1 MFPSR
6 RTDLVVEVSMLL
18 VIFYC
23 GLIPFVVFAR
33 PANNPSPTDTGN
45 NNDARLI
52 VGKSTNTTNADNGID
67 CAPQINEN
75 DITNIVERTESD
87 QVNIIDFRFFDG
99 EGQDQRLFED
109 MKITLVTLVGREILL
124 ILSNMGYSY
133 ITLTLNAG
141 RENRDVHFKNA
152 SLKNCNEKH
161 IALSILKQIVLRIE
175 NPKSYEVCY
184 GETEDAW
191 HDSTVVINRYPT
203 EMTFH
208 TQTYSWVCC
217 RITNTDLTNF
227 QHVCLERNPFLQGFL
242 VLLTILTIISLPFY
256 YSRLLRKL
264 LSRSFF
270 QIIHPQYYK
279 LQESTLSL
287 TDLLLRIVWDE
298 QGCICVSI
306 ARRCVMALLLIGNI
320 YLCVSQAFANDKL
333 WFLFIFCVLFST
345 AVFYFTIKGLMRSW
359 GFERDQIE
367 IALLM
372 FRQFPFNFYPESRIK
387 SLLLFPVS
395 VLCLFFTSF
404 AFIVFIRHEYNV
416 KIFKSCFPRFF
427 LSFDTLVAYGFA
439 IFQFNTYHALT
450 YALQFFLLGLFLN
463 LAYFLPYLAAISVFT
478 FYFYGTWKSL
488 EQKYFLLKLLIYEEC
503 QARKPDTNENETL
516 PEQDQEIHRVAIVP
530 KEIYDSIRKEL
541 LPYDKS
547 LFWVVLQLL
556 WLLVLSYGVS
566 ELVRMLRAFNTTATI
581 KVLATASVGILPHMF
596 NTIFWNAKGGDGKEP
611 WKKELKENVKRLV
624 ETLPIHKIVLSLPA
638 SSEAER
644 NSESGEQQQ
653 NDDNDEPQNVE
664 NDEPQNVEN
673 AESQNVQNAEPQNV
687 ENDEPQNVEN
697 DEPQNVENDEPQNV
711 KNTEPQ
717 NVENDEPQN
726 VENDEP
732 QNVEND
738 EPQNV
743 ENAEPQNVKNT
754 EPQNVENAESQNV
767 ENAEPQNVENAE
779 SQNVENAEPQNV
791 ENAESQNVENA
802 EPQNVEN
809 DEPQIDEN
817 DEHARLLTSHKD
829 EDIHNEIGYVLKL
842 LVG

>member
-450 YALQFFLLGLFLN
+450 YALQFFLLGLFFN

-488 EQKYFLLKLLIYEEC
+488 EQKYFLLKLLIYAEC
-503 QARKPDTNENETL
+503 QARKPDTDENETL
-516 PEQDQEIHRVAIVP
+516 PEQDQEIHCVVP
-530 KEIYDSIRKEL
+530 KEIYHSIRKEL

-596 NTIFWNAKGGDGKEP
+596 NTIFWDAKGGDGKEL

-624 ETLPIHKIVLSLPA
+624 EALPIHKIVLSLPA

-653 NDDNDEPQNVE
+653 NDDNEPQNVE

-673 AESQNVQNAEPQNV
+673 AESQNV
-687 ENDEPQNVEN
+687 
-697 DEPQNVENDEPQNV
+697 
-711 KNTEPQ
+711 
-717 NVENDEPQN
+717 
-726 VENDEP
+726 
-732 QNVEND
+732 
-738 EPQNV
+738 
-743 ENAEPQNVKNT
+743 ENAEPQI
-754 EPQNVENAESQNV
+754 VED
-767 ENAEPQNVENAE
+767 
-779 SQNVENAEPQNV
+779 
-791 ENAESQNVENA
+791 A

-817 DEHARLLTSHKD
+817 DELQIDENDEYARLLTSHKD
-829 EDIHNEIGYVLKL
+829 EDIQNEIGYVLKL
-842 LVG
+842 LGD

>member
-6 RTDLVVEVSMLL
+6 RTSLVVEVSMLL

-33 PANNPSPTDTGN
+33 PANDPSPTDTRAGN
-45 NNDARLI
+45 NSDARLI
-52 VGKSTNTTNADNGID
+52 IGKSTNTTNADNGID

-99 EGQDQRLFED
+99 EGQDQKLFED

-124 ILSNMGYSY
+124 ILNNMEYAY
-133 ITLTLNAG
+133 TTLTLNAA
-141 RENRDVHFKNA
+141 RENRNVHFKNA

-161 IALSILKQIVLRIE
+161 VALSILEQIVLRVK
-175 NPKSYEVCY
+175 NKKNHEVCY
-184 GETEDAW
+184 GETQDKYIDQYVGQYNPVKMRFRVQKYRW
-191 HDSTVVINRYPT
+191 I
-203 EMTFH
+203 
-208 TQTYSWVCC
+208 CC

-227 QHVCLERNPFLQGFL
+227 QHVCLERNPFLQGGGFL
-242 VLLTILTIISLPFY
+242 ALLTILTIISLPLYFA
-256 YSRLLRKL
+256 RLLRML
-264 LSRSFF
+264 LSNSLFK
-270 QIIHPQYYK
+270 IIHPEYYT
-279 LQESTLSL
+279 LQESTMSL
-287 TDLLLRIVWDE
+287 TSLLVRIVWDE
-298 QGCICVSI
+298 QGSICVSI
-306 ARRCVMALLLIGNI
+306 GRRCAITFVLFGNI
-320 YLCVSQAFANDKL
+320 YLCVSQASSSVAL
-333 WFLFIFCVLFST
+333 WYLFMCCILISYAFFMVTMIFIFGGW
-345 AVFYFTIKGLMRSW
+345 K
-359 GFERDQIE
+359 FEKHQIE
-367 IALLM
+367 RALLK
-372 FRQFPFNFYPESRIK
+372 FREFPFNLKLESRIK
-387 SLLLFPVS
+387 SILLVPVS
-395 VLCLFFTSF
+395 VVCLVFTSF
-404 AFIVFIRHEYNV
+404 VFTVFIRHEYNV

-427 LSFDTLVAYGFA
+427 LSFDILVAYGFA
-439 IFQFNTYHALT
+439 IFQFNTYYALT
-450 YALQFFLLGLFLN
+450 YAVQFFLLGLFLN

-503 QARKPDTNENETL
+503 QARKPDTDENETL
-516 PEQDQEIHRVAIVP
+516 PEQDQKIHCVVP
-530 KEIYDSIRKEL
+530 KETYHNIRKEL

-581 KVLATASVGILPHMF
+581 KVLATASVGILPHMC
-596 NTIFWNAKGGDGKEP
+596 NTIFWDAKGGDGKEP

-638 SSEAER
+638 SSEAGR

-673 AESQNVQNAEPQNV
+673 AE
-687 ENDEPQNVEN
+687 
-697 DEPQNVENDEPQNV
+697 
-711 KNTEPQ
+711 
-717 NVENDEPQN
+717 
-726 VENDEP
+726 
-732 QNVEND
+732 
-738 EPQNV
+738 PQNV
-743 ENAEPQNVKNT
+743 ENAES
-754 EPQNVENAESQNV
+754 QNVENAESQNV

-779 SQNVENAEPQNV
+779 SQNVENAESQNVENAEPQNVENAESQNV

-809 DEPQIDEN
+809 AEPQNVENAEPQNVENDEPQNVESAEPQNVENAEPQNVENAEPQNVEN
-817 DEHARLLTSHKD
+817 DESQND
-829 EDIHNEIGYVLKL
+829 ENAEPQNVENAEPQNVENAEPQNVENDE
-842 LVG
+842 